1 MADDEFSFQ
10 IIFLNVLA
18 GLFVYC
24 THTSLRACRCS
35 VEYKA
40 IALELHSLES
50 THTLYPGFQL
60 YANIVS
66 SDIRSSH
73 WLTEHREEAGFFSMA
88 QWQIQATWGC
98 ESDFLK
104 MLPKCNM
111 AVTRSDEF
119 CGDDFVVSFHLR
131 FKDG

>member
-10 IIFLNVLA
+10 IIFLNVFA

-24 THTSLRACRCS
+24 THTSLRCRCS

-66 SDIRSSH
+66 SDIRSGH
-73 WLTEHREEAGFFSMA
+73 WLTVHRAEAGFFSIA
-88 QWQIQATWGC
+88 QWQIQATWGW
-98 ESDFLK
+98 EIDFLK

-111 AVTRSDEF
+111 AVTRSDELIFFFRF
-119 CGDDFVVSFHLR
+119 CGVLPFAF
-131 FKDG
+131 